1 METTD
6 TYSVGVRE
14 TTINKLI
21 RLNAQKFLKTSK
33 NRPRMSTSAP
43 HESPDFRF
51 RAMPGDLL
59 VALKLMRAWE
69 SVDRRGYSGDLI
81 FPATLVLV
89 LSAWTIDAHQRLIV
103 MTSKGVMVLSSRLEN
118 MGSNWIMPQREVLD
132 QKTDP

>member
-1 METTD
+1 
-6 TYSVGVRE
+6 
-14 TTINKLI
+14 
-21 RLNAQKFLKTSK
+21 
-33 NRPRMSTSAP
+33 
-43 HESPDFRF
+43 
-51 RAMPGDLL
+51 MPGDLL